1 MKTLLLLI
9 LLIAVWG
16 AGVAGCFLGG
26 GFITTVLHA
35 SDAGLILFVISS
47 VAWTAWLGVQIS
59 NGIKR
64 S

>member
-1 MKTLLLLI
+1 MRSLLLLI
-9 LLIAVWG
+9 LMIALWG
-16 AGVAGCFLGG
+16 AGVAGCFLAGG
-26 GFITTVLHA
+26 VVTFFFRA
-35 SDAGLILFVISS
+35 SDLGLILFVIAS